1 MSVYCIQLY
10 IRHIW
15 EESQLYVNTN
25 IVIIVT
31 LGLHNVQF
39 YWKQF
44 VSEKHKFKVMLS
56 QSKQF
61 VAALFWHD
69 VMWLCFEHGNI
80 IQQQL
85 IKYSFSIDYMF
96 KTKIKFGT
104 NVYYQIAH

>member
-1 MSVYCIQLY
+1 
-10 IRHIW
+10 
-15 EESQLYVNTN
+15 
-25 IVIIVT
+25 
-31 LGLHNVQF
+31 
-39 YWKQF
+39 
-44 VSEKHKFKVMLS
+44 MLS

-104 NVYYQIAH
+104 NVF